1 MRAYISDIKFNSG
14 VELSLN
20 KDDIVVFVGPNNVG
34 KSQALQDIYSLCERA
49 PKSDPYF
56 PIIVDDIEIHYED
69 IESVIEDS
77 LKYGWAKERP
87 GGIVFRGEYYS
98 EKKVRKHHS
107 DKGFGV
113 FKDVY
118 LYRKR
123 QIMERI
129 ASFHALPYNC
139 RKIDIGS
146 FYYNQEDRKCR
157 LLANNV
163 FLCQSRS
170 DSSPNA
176 AGAA

>member
-1 MRAYISDIKFNSG
+1 MYIAVILT
-14 VELSLN
+14 V
-20 KDDIVVFVGPNNVG
+20 IVHESMHYFV
-34 KSQALQDIYSLCERA
+34 ATLI
-49 PKSDPYF
+49 
-56 PIIVDDIEIHYED
+56 
-69 IESVIEDS
+69 
-77 LKYGWAKERP
+77 
-87 GGIVFRGEYYS
+87 
-98 EKKVRKHHS
+98 KVRVVNIA
-107 DKGFGV
+107 FGNSLHL
-113 FKDVY
+113 F
-118 LYRKR
+118 RKR